1 MTDTTIHK
9 AFQRPYHLRLQI
21 PDSKAIVSADETE
34 EPHPRSPGY
43 GGPRMGEAPHLVV
56 HEPHPKSPV
65 YGSLV
70 RGKEGP
76 GFEGGATSGQCECQI
91 EDVDGLC
98 EYR

>member
-1 MTDTTIHK
+1 
-9 AFQRPYHLRLQI
+9 
-21 PDSKAIVSADETE
+21 
-34 EPHPRSPGY
+34 
-43 GGPRMGEAPHLVV
+43 MGEAPHLVV